1 MIVGDAR
8 AHMEATGPLSR
19 IVLDLMDRTDA
30 LLESAKLRPATADD
44 IVASFQDLVAVD
56 DFVRIGIWREV
67 QTWNEYA
74 SYLAAWATAATLKS
88 KVRRITEAGNLVF
101 LELEEQVSKAG
112 VFSEYESMMVY
123 EFDDQRR
130 IRGLC
135 VYVQKA

>member
-8 AHMEATGPLSR
+8 ERMEAAGPLSR

-30 LLESAKLRPATADD
+30 LLESSKVRPATAAD
-44 IVASFQDLVAVD
+44 VVSGFEDLVAVD

-67 QTWNEYA
+67 QTWSEYA
-74 SYLAAWATAATLKS
+74 SYLAAWATAATLDS

-112 VFSEYESMMVY
+112 AYSEYESMMVY
-123 EFDDQRR
+123 EFDDRRR